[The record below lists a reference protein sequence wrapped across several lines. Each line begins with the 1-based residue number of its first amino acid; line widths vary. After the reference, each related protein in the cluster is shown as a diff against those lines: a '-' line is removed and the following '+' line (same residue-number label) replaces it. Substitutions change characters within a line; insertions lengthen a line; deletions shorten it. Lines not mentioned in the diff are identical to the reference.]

1 MLLLAFLAR
10 RWRRRKRRGSS
21 VLASARAECNFQ
33 PYLRQVNPVA
43 SETKFPLSLLCLSAS
58 WGGLELNTVRFA
70 DWMHRRGWPVQV
82 ITLADSPIAAR
93 SISLGLPVAYLTNR
107 WKALDVPAAGRLA
120 STLRAFGSHALI
132 VTRNGDLGLAVL
144 CKKLR
149 LPRLKLIYQQHMQ
162 LGLAKRGLVHT
173 LRYQAL
179 DAWLSPLPG
188 LAQQVLEKTRLAP
201 YKLHVVPLGI
211 ELEKFADPAL
221 TRAVARQKL
230 DLVLPSD
237 AVLLGL
243 IGRFDDGKG
252 QDFLV
257 EELAVLRRQYPNLHV
272 LLVGE
277 STRNEGN
284 AYREAVLRRVH
295 ELGLTEVVHI
305 REFTP
310 QPEIAYRA
318 LDISITGSTNET
330 YGMVTIEAMAAG
342 LPVVATATGGTLE
355 IVDNGRTGLLF
366 PLRDAA
372 AFEAAV
378 GHLLQEPELMQQLGQ
393 QAQAEALATYSHHR
407 QCELTEQVLFQLS

>member
-1 MLLLAFLAR
+1 
-10 RWRRRKRRGSS
+10 
-21 VLASARAECNFQ
+21 
-33 PYLRQVNPVA
+33 
-43 SETKFPLSLLCLSAS
+43 
-58 WGGLELNTVRFA
+58 LELNTVRFA

-82 ITLADSPIAAR
+82 ITLPDSPIAAR
-93 SISLGLPVAYLTNR
+93 ATSLGLPVVYLTNR
-107 WKALDVPAAGRLA
+107 WKALDVPAANRLA
-120 STLRAFGSHALI
+120 SALRAFGSQALI
-132 VTRNGDLGLAVL
+132 VTRNGDLGVAVL
-144 CKKLR
+144 RKKLR
-149 LPRLKLIYQQHMQ
+149 LPTLKLVYQQHMQ
-162 LGLAKRGLVHT
+162 LGLAKRGFIHT

-188 LAQQVLEKTRLAP
+188 LGRQVLEKTRLAP
-201 YKLHVVPLGI
+201 HKLHVVPLGI
-211 ELEKFADPAL
+211 ELEKFADPTL
-221 TRAVARQKL
+221 TRAVARQRL
-230 DLVLPSD
+230 SLQLPAD

-257 EELAVLRRQYPNLHV
+257 EELAVLRQQHPNLHL

-284 AYREAVLRRVH
+284 TYREAVLRRVQ
-295 ELGLTEVVHI
+295 ELGLSEVVHI

-310 QPEIAYRA
+310 QPEVAYRA

-355 IVDNGRTGLLF
+355 IVEDGRTGLLF

-372 AFEAAV
+372 AFEAAINR
-378 GHLLQEPELMQQLGQ
+378 LMRQPELAQQLGQ

-407 QCELTEQVLFQLS
+407 QCELTERVLFQLG

>member
-1 MLLLAFLAR
+1 MPYPAQ
-10 RWRRRKRRGSS
+10 RGNY
-21 VLASARAECNFQ
+21 V
-33 PYLRQVNPVA
+33 PYLRRVNPAESVA
-43 SETKFPLSLLCLSAS
+43 FVSTSAAKFPLSLLCLSAS

-82 ITLADSPIAAR
+82 ITLADSPVAAQAET
-93 SISLGLPVAYLTNR
+93 LKLPVAYLTNR
-107 WKALDVPAAGRLA
+107 WKALDVPAASRLA
-120 STLRAFGSHALI
+120 GILRAFNTRVLI

-144 CKKLR
+144 CKTLH
-149 LPRLKLIYQQHMQ
+149 LPALKLIYQQHMQ
-162 LGLAKRGLVHT
+162 LGPVKRGVVHT
-173 LRYQAL
+173 LRYRAL

-188 LAQQVLEKTRLAP
+188 LARQVLEKTRFTAER
-201 YKLHVVPLGI
+201 LHVVPLGI

-221 TRAVARQKL
+221 TRTIARRHL
-230 DLVLPSD
+230 NLHLPTN

-257 EELAVLRRQYPNLHV
+257 EELAVLRCQHPAVPLHL

-284 AYREAVLRRVH
+284 TYREAVLRRVR
-295 ELGLTEVVHI
+295 ELDLEEVVHI

-318 LDISITGSTNET
+318 LDVSVTGSTNET

-355 IVDNGRTGLLF
+355 IVDDGHTGLLF

-372 AFEAAV
+372 AFEAAI
-378 GHLLQEPELMQQLGQ
+378 GRLLQDPGVAATLAR
-393 QAQAEALATYSHHR
+393 QAQAVALATYSHHR
-407 QCELTEQVLFQLS
+407 QCELTEDVLFGLW

>member
-1 MLLLAFLAR
+1 MNPAESAAASFAPDAVV
-10 RWRRRKRRGSS
+10 GS
-21 VLASARAECNFQ
+21 
-33 PYLRQVNPVA
+33 PY
-43 SETKFPLSLLCLSAS
+43 PLSLLCLSAS

-70 DWMHRRGWPVQV
+70 DWMNRRGWPVQV
-82 ITLADSPIAAR
+82 ITLVGSPIAAR
-93 SISLGLPVAYLTNR
+93 AEALNLPVAYLTNR
-107 WKALDVPAAGRLA
+107 WKALDVPAARLLA
-120 STLRAFGSHALI
+120 HTLRAFNTRTLI

-144 CKKLR
+144 CKTVQ
-149 LPRLKLIYQQHMQ
+149 LPTLKLLYQQHMQ
-162 LGLAKRGLVHT
+162 LGPPKRSVVHT
-173 LRYQAL
+173 LRFRAL

-188 LAQQVLEKTRLAP
+188 LARQVLEKTHLSP
-201 YKLHVVPLGI
+201 KKLHVVPLGI

-221 TRAVARQKL
+221 TRTIARQQL
-230 DLVLPSD
+230 NLQLPAN

-257 EELAVLRRQYPNLHV
+257 EELAVLRKQHPAVPLHL

-284 AYREAVLRRVH
+284 TYRETVLRRVQ
-295 ELGLTEVVHI
+295 ELGLGEVVHI

-355 IVDNGRTGLLF
+355 IIDDGRMGLLF
-366 PLRDAA
+366 PLRNAV
-372 AFEAAV
+372 AFETAI
-378 GHLLQEPELMQQLGQ
+378 GRLLSEPELMQQLGE
-393 QAQAEALATYSHHR
+393 QAQAVALATYSHHR
-407 QCELTEQVLFQLS
+407 QCKLTEEVLFGLR

>member
-1 MLLLAFLAR
+1 M
-10 RWRRRKRRGSS
+10 
-21 VLASARAECNFQ
+21 
-33 PYLRQVNPVA
+33 NPA
-43 SETKFPLSLLCLSAS
+43 TTTEAKFPLSLLCLSAS

-82 ITLADSPIAAR
+82 VTLPDSPIAAR
-93 SISLGLPVAYLTNR
+93 ATALGLPVVLLTNR

-120 STLRAFGSHALI
+120 SALRAFNTQALI

-149 LPRLKLIYQQHMQ
+149 LPALKLVYQQHMQ

-188 LAQQVLEKTRLAP
+188 LGRQVLEKTRLAP
-201 YKLHVVPLGI
+201 HKLHVVPLGI

-221 TRAVARQKL
+221 TRAVARQQL
-230 DLVLPSD
+230 NLHLPAG

-257 EELAVLRRQYPNLHV
+257 EELVILRRKYPNLNL

-284 AYREAVLRRVH
+284 AYRETVLRRVQ
-295 ELGLTEVVHI
+295 ELGLSEVVHI

-318 LDISITGSTNET
+318 LDISVTGSTNET

-355 IVDNGRTGLLF
+355 IVNDGRTGLLF
-366 PLRDAA
+366 PLHDAT
-372 AFEAAV
+372 AFEAAI
-378 GHLLQEPELMQQLGQ
+378 GRLLREPELMQQLGQ

-407 QCELTEQVLFQLS
+407 QCELTERVLFGLR

>member
-1 MLLLAFLAR
+1 MDTPQSATA
-10 RWRRRKRRGSS
+10 S
-21 VLASARAECNFQ
+21 VAADTVSGT
-33 PYLRQVNPVA
+33 P
-43 SETKFPLSLLCLSAS
+43 FPLSLLCLSAS

-82 ITLADSPIAAR
+82 ITLADSPIAAQVKA
-93 SISLGLPVAYLTNR
+93 LKLPVVFLTNR
-107 WKALDVPAAGRLA
+107 WKALDVPAARLLA
-120 STLRAFGSHALI
+120 RAVRTFGTRALI

-144 CKKLR
+144 CKTLH
-149 LPRLKLIYQQHMQ
+149 LPALKLIYQQHMQ
-162 LGLAKRGLVHT
+162 LGPPKRSLVHT
-173 LRYQAL
+173 LRFRAL

-188 LAQQVLEKTRLAP
+188 LARQVQEKTHLSP
-201 YKLHVVPLGI
+201 HKLHVVPLGI
-211 ELEKFADPAL
+211 ELEKFAGPVL
-221 TRAVARQKL
+221 TRAIARQKL
-230 DLVLPSD
+230 NLHLPPD
-237 AVLLGL
+237 AILLGL

-257 EELAVLRRQYPNLHV
+257 EELAVLRKQHPSMPLHL

-284 AYREAVLRRVH
+284 TYREAVLRRIK
-295 ELGLTEVVHI
+295 ELDLEGAVHI

-355 IVDNGRTGLLF
+355 IVEDGRTGLLF
-366 PLRDAA
+366 PLRNAA
-372 AFEAAV
+372 IFETAI
-378 GHLLQEPELMQQLGQ
+378 GRLLQEPGLAEALGRE
-393 QAQAEALATYSHHR
+393 AQAVALATYSHHR
-407 QCELTEQVLFQLS
+407 QCKLTEDVLFGLS

>member
-1 MLLLAFLAR
+1 VF
-10 RWRRRKRRGSS
+10 WRRK
-21 VLASARAECNFQ
+21 VLGL
-33 PYLRQVNPVA
+33 YLRRVNSAESAASVA
-43 SETKFPLSLLCLSAS
+43 TSAAKFPLSLLCLSAS

-70 DWMHRRGWPVQV
+70 DWMQRRGWPVQV

-93 SISLGLPVAYLTNR
+93 AAALQLPVAFLSNR
-107 WKALDVPAAGRLA
+107 WKALDVPAASRLA
-120 STLRAFGSHALI
+120 GILRAFNTRALL
-132 VTRNGDLGLAVL
+132 VSRNGDLGVAVL
-144 CKKLR
+144 CKTVY
-149 LPRLKLIYQQHMQ
+149 LPALKLVYQQHMQ
-162 LGLAKRGLVHT
+162 LGPPKRSLVHT
-173 LRYQAL
+173 LRFRAL

-188 LAQQVLEKTRLAP
+188 LARQVLKKTHLSP
-201 YKLHVVPLGI
+201 QKLHVVPLGI

-230 DLVLPSD
+230 NLHVPAD

-257 EELAVLRRQYPNLHV
+257 EELAILRRQHPNLHL

-284 AYREAVLRRVH
+284 AYRDAVLRRVR
-295 ELGLTEVVHI
+295 ELGIEAVVHI

-318 LDISITGSTNET
+318 LDISITGSTSET

-342 LPVVATATGGTLE
+342 LPVIATATGGTLE
-355 IVDNGRTGLLF
+355 IVDDGRTGLLF
-366 PLRDAA
+366 PLRNAA
-372 AFEAAV
+372 AFEAAI
-378 GHLLQEPELMQQLGQ
+378 GRLLHEPELMQQLGQ

-407 QCELTEQVLFQLS
+407 QCELTERVLLQLG